1 MLRFSLFGFPVTIHW
16 MFWLISAMFG
26 GALSAS
32 GSDDFKR
39 VAIWMMVVFVS
50 ILWHELGHAF
60 AFRRYGKNPHIVLHG
75 MGGYAQASGSLSRR
89 EDIIVSLAGP
99 GFGFFLGF
107 LVWLVIRAYP
117 QIVVGRPFMGS
128 FVNAMLFVN
137 IFWSAVNLLPVLPLD
152 GGRVCAALVAGRR
165 ADLAPKIGLGTA
177 AVVAV
182 LALSSGQIYIAILFG
197 FLGYQNW
204 KMMQGIPGG
213 RPFGM

>member
-26 GALSAS
+26 GALNAS

-39 VAIWMMVVFVS
+39 VAIWMMVVFIS

-60 AFRRYGKNPHIVLHG
+60 AFRRYGKRAHIMLHG
-75 MGGYAQASGSLSRR
+75 MGGYAQASGQLTRKQ
-89 EDIIVSLAGP
+89 DIIVSLAGP
-99 GFGFFLGF
+99 TFGFALGF
-107 LVWLVIRAYP
+107 VVWLAIRAYP
-117 QIVVGRPFMGS
+117 QITIGKPFMYS
-128 FVNAMLFVN
+128 FVSAMLMVN

-152 GGRVCAALVAGRR
+152 GGRVCAAVVAGGR
-165 ADLAPKIGLGTA
+165 AGLAPKIGLATA
-177 AVVAV
+177 AIVAV
-182 LALSSGQIYIAILFG
+182 LALGSGQIFIAILFG

-204 KMMQGIPGG
+204 KMIQGSYGQ

>member
-26 GALSAS
+26 GALNAS
-32 GSDDFKR
+32 GSNEFKA
-39 VAIWMMVVFVS
+39 VAIWMIVVFIS

-60 AFRRYGKNPHIVLHG
+60 AFRRYGKSPQIVLHG
-75 MGGYAQASGSLSRR
+75 MGGYAQASGQLTRKQ
-89 EDIIVSLAGP
+89 DIIVSLAGP
-99 GFGFFLGF
+99 AFGFFLGF

-117 QIVVGRPFMGS
+117 QIAIGKPFMAS
-128 FVNAMLFVN
+128 FVKAMLFVN

-152 GGRVCAALVAGRR
+152 GGRVCAAIVSGGRAG
-165 ADLAPKIGLGTA
+165 LAPKIGLVTA
-177 AVVAV
+177 AIVAV
-182 LALSSGQIYIAILFG
+182 LALTSGQIYIAILFG

-204 KMMQGIPGG
+204 KMIQGNSGA